1 MNRWVLKGV
10 GAVGLVCAV
19 AVWMVLVMMA
29 AEGGSKEGVNA
40 WAVREMVLAEV
51 ERRLEA
57 DVEAEVERRAMEVVE
72 RRAAELEKEMR
83 ALEEE
88 KWAKFA
94 AQQEEE
100 VERIREF
107 LQGVV
112 SSICEAEYRAITT
125 WSALDALLLY
135 LNDEASIEVATGL
148 MMGVVVDEVYE
159 ETSAVCGVDAD
170 SRWKLIRQPE
180 MLPEWRQRRVE

>member
-1 MNRWVLKGV
+1 M
-10 GAVGLVCAV
+10 GLVCAV

-57 DVEAEVERRAMEVVE
+57 DVEAEVE